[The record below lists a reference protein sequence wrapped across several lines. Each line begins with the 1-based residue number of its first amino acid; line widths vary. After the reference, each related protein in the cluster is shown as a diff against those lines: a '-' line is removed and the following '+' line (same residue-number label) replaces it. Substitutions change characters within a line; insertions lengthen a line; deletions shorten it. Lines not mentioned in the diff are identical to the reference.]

1 MTSIDINIDPQHVSK
16 FLGMFVLD
24 ILHDAKGKGYL
35 FGHLLSNITDLL
47 ATSCLLNSGMETED
61 KELEFYI
68 FVHVYQFFHNLW
80 IDNPSALIDNT
91 LPEPDF
97 NKSTNDFKYWSVFKL
112 GVKIPVRL
120 VADRK
125 DEDTFIS
132 LGKNKNSIEAEN
144 YKQELCSVPE
154 NKIINFASPR
164 KVVPGSRHGIT
175 AEYFNKV
182 ALVVENIKTKL
193 PNSFISL
200 DMKSAAGLLRT
211 ITDPIGYITG
221 LPTYCDPGYNMIGM
235 SAIRDNSYID
245 CLSGKGEHFVFQV
258 NIPFSPGENR
268 SDGTRGSIL
277 DIPFLKSKTILKT
290 DYYYGGNNEEL
301 CRENVLVKVLDDY
314 HYSHLPSSSVM
325 ATSLNDYLLMC
336 DNKTPQITLTRNN
349 KEMLGVLKACVYNKI
364 CDSYSEEVEKN
375 INVLFGLEGKEFDS
389 YLKKMCNIVG
399 VKVKKINQFFRENKN
414 YLIASLLNVYYYSEK
429 GIELDQL
436 LPENFDGDASK
447 GFIYNFFMILEKLN
461 IKHPKNVTP
470 SKKDLDKQFNKS
482 FIDFVASNKD
492 QLLKT
497 NRDYIKIYK
506 DNFSFD
512 EDYDYS
518 THLTGNLL
526 RSSFGNINKKYLEEY
541 IHSYYPSLAHS
552 LQSLFNKDLFYT
564 FALLDILSLSD
575 TGLDILKD
583 EYQIIVKSNKETIIE
598 NAVFNILGKFSGDFG
613 QIAWCIANGH
623 IFASEDN
630 NASALALLLHQ
641 LPKSCF
647 YINGFNDPTWG
658 SIHGMGDGGSVHVTI
673 T

>member
-47 ATSCLLNSGMETED
+47 ATSCLLNSGIEPTRPSGR
-61 KELEFYI
+61 ELEFYI
-68 FVHVYQFFHNLW
+68 FVHVYQFFYNLW
-80 IDNPSALIDNT
+80 IDNPSALTDNT

-97 NKSTNDFKYWSVFKL
+97 NKPTGDFKYWSIYKL

-144 YKQELCSVPE
+144 YKQELCSISE
-154 NKIINFASPR
+154 NKIINFTSPR
-164 KVVPGSRHGIT
+164 KVIPDSKHGVT

-211 ITDPIGYITG
+211 ITDPIGYITS

-258 NIPFSPGENR
+258 NIPFLG
-268 SDGTRGSIL
+268 
-277 DIPFLKSKTILKT
+277 SKTILKT

-314 HYSHLPSSSVM
+314 HYSYLPSSSVM

-349 KEMLGVLKACVYNKI
+349 KEILGVLKACVYDRI
-364 CDSYSEEVEKN
+364 CGTTEFEKGV
-375 INVLFGLEGKEFDS
+375 NVLFGLEGKEFDS

-399 VKVKKINQFFRENKN
+399 IKVKKINQLFRENKN

-436 LPENFDGDASK
+436 LFENFDGGIST
-447 GFIYNFFMILEKLN
+447 GFIYNFFSILDKLN

-470 SKKDLDKQFNKS
+470 SKKDLDKQFNKN
-482 FIDFVASNKD
+482 FIDFVANNKD

-497 NRDYIKIYK
+497 NRDYIKIYQN
-506 DNFSFD
+506 NFTFD

-541 IHSYYPSLAHS
+541 IHSYYPSLYHS
-552 LQSLFNKDLFYT
+552 LQSFFNKDLFYT
-564 FALLDILSLSD
+564 FALLDILSLPD

-647 YINGFNDPTWG
+647 CIDSSIKESSWG